1 MNKGDLLQ
9 VMSHCAALINS
20 RLTFID
26 KGEIV
31 IFYEKD
37 VGQQIK
43 VICTKDC
50 KMISIYNGNLRIL

>member
-1 MNKGDLLQ
+1 MKKGDLLR
-9 VMSHCAALINS
+9 VKNYCVALIDS
-20 RLTFID
+20 RLKFVD

-43 VICTKDC
+43 VIRTRSC
-50 KMISIYNGNLRIL
+50 KTISIYNGNLRIL